1 MHPGARTDWWLVSL
15 VLALLVVGLLMV
27 WSATQYVP
35 PRNGNA
41 GAPEMPLAVPPGAE
55 AGQDPAPVVTEVSPR
70 AIKQAVWAAIGL
82 VLLMFF
88 RARDYRR
95 LNHPAWAF
103 GGTGLVLGLLALA
116 YLIGERHRF
125 LRWGPVGIQPSEL
138 AKPALV
144 IFLAYFIAQRARILN
159 DSRTLA
165 PMAVTLGLLTG
176 AVMIADLGTAFVM
189 IVTAGAVFIAAGLE
203 WRHVR
208 TAAAVGALC
217 TLLAMLVPDYR
228 RARVEAFLGELGIPQ
243 ALGLAPKSPAAEN
256 GSQASP
262 RRDVGYHQKQSL
274 LALGSGGWRGVGWFK
289 GRQKLGYLPEAD
301 NDFIFAVVGE
311 ELGLAGCGAL
321 VLMFLLIWWRGLK
334 VARRAPDDFGR
345 SLALGAAFIVVF
357 QAMVHMSVVVKLAP
371 AKGLPLP
378 MISYGGSSLAAT
390 MILFGMLLSI
400 RERSV

>member
-1 MHPGARTDWWLVSL
+1 MHPGVRTDWCLVGG
-15 VLALLVVGLLMV
+15 VLALLVAGLLMV

-35 PRNGNA
+35 PKNTDLVT
-41 GAPEMPLAVPPGAE
+41 PETPLVVPPGDA
-55 AGQDPAPVVTEVSPR
+55 AGEGPAPVVTDVSPR
-70 AIKQAVWAAIGL
+70 AIKQAMWAVVGL
-82 VLLMFF
+82 LLLMFF
-88 RARDYRR
+88 RARDYRG

-103 GGTGLVLGLLALA
+103 GGTGLALGLLALA
-116 YLIGERHRF
+116 YVIGERHRF

-165 PMAVTLGLLTG
+165 PAAATLGLLTG

-189 IVTAGAVFIAAGLE
+189 IVTAGAVFVAAGLE

-208 TAAAVGALC
+208 TAAAVGVLC
-217 TLLAMLVPDYR
+217 TLPAMLVPDYR
-228 RARVEAFLGELGIPQ
+228 RARVEAFLYELGVPQ
-243 ALGLAPKSPAAEN
+243 ALGLAAKSPAAET
-256 GSQASP
+256 GSQAKP
-262 RRDVGYHQKQSL
+262 RRDASYHQKQSL

-311 ELGLAGCGAL
+311 ELGLVGCGTL
-321 VLMFLLIWWRGLK
+321 MLMFLLIWWRGLQI
-334 VARRAPDDFGR
+334 ARRAPDDFGR
-345 SLALGAAFIVVF
+345 SLALGAAFIVIF
-357 QAMVHMSVVVKLAP
+357 QAMVHISVVVKLAP

-378 MISYGGSSLAAT
+378 MISYGGSSLVAT